1 MYLNT
6 DENRYHEER
15 FEALDYFAQQRHPVA
30 LHIRQMILQPMIG
43 SYMLA
48 LSFRRLLNQ
57 TSKRNLLRLG
67 SLWCI
72 RCTHALSMV
81 HFWSLVVIAPTF
93 LLCFML
99 YRTRRSNT
107 VSPDQKDSYTES
119 FSNVPYLT
127 TRVSSTKDTR
137 ISSSTSDY
145 VRYIL
150 DQWFSCVL
158 GLIVVALTKILS
170 SYVRY
175 RGSLAP
181 LSTLLSVQIMDGI
194 CKKSSPAW
202 HIPWHNVAWVMGIVA

>member
-1 MYLNT
+1 
-6 DENRYHEER
+6 
-15 FEALDYFAQQRHPVA
+15 
-30 LHIRQMILQPMIG
+30 MILQPMIG

-48 LSFRRLLNQ
+48 LSFRWLLNQ

-72 RCTHALSMV
+72 RCTHAVSMV

-93 LLCFML
+93 LLCVML

-107 VSPDQKDSYTES
+107 VSPNRKDSDTES

-145 VRYIL
+145 VRCIL
-150 DQWFSCVL
+150 DQWLSCVL
-158 GLIVVALTKILS
+158 GLIVVALPS
-170 SYVRY
+170 FVRY
-175 RGSLAP
+175 RGSRAP

-202 HIPWHNVAWVMGIVA
+202 HIPWHNVAWVMSAGEAERKKKGIVDNLSLLDKKELFSCLFSLLSVHN